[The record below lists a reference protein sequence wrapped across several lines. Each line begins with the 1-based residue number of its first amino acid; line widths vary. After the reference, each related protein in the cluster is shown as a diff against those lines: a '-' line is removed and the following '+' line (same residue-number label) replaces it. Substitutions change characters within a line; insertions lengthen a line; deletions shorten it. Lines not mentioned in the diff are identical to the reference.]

1 MVRAYHVIFCAYGF
15 WLPNDPR
22 GSWSDFVGAWELL
35 RFGRA
40 TKTCTRQSRAGA
52 PHDDALREE
61 AKHALEYPPV
71 SFTGI
76 QARAVARGFAEYVA
90 KAGLSVWA
98 CSILPEHVHMVI
110 ARDRRLI
117 EQIVNHL
124 KGSATRRVMR
134 EDLHPLATCARPGR
148 RPPHMWGRGQWTVYL
163 DDAAEIR
170 RAIRYVQDN
179 PLREGKRRQRWRFVT
194 EYAP

>member
-15 WLPNDPR
+15 WVPNDPR

-40 TKTCTRQSRAGA
+40 ARRCTRRSLASA
-52 PHDDALREE
+52 PHDHALRER
-61 AKHALEYPPV
+61 AKQAIKYPPA
-71 SFTGI
+71 SFTGM

-110 ARDRRLI
+110 ARNRRLI

-124 KGSATRRVMR
+124 KGGATRRIIR
-134 EDLHPLATCARPGR
+134 EDLHPLAGCARPGR
-148 RPPHMWGRGQWTVYL
+148 RPPHMWARGQWTVYL
-163 DDAAEIR
+163 NDDAGIR

-179 PLREGKRRQRWRFVT
+179 PLREGKRRQCWRFVT
-194 EYAP
+194 KFGR

>member
-40 TKTCTRQSRAGA
+40 TKTCTRQSRASA
-52 PHDDALREE
+52 PHDHARRAQAKQAL
-61 AKHALEYPPV
+61 KYPPV

-76 QARAVARGFAEYVA
+76 QARAVAHGFVEYVA

-110 ARDRRLI
+110 ARNRRLI

-124 KGSATRRVMR
+124 KGSATRHMIQ
-134 EDLHPLATCARPGR
+134 DGLHPLAGCARPGR
-148 RPPHMWGRGQWTVYL
+148 RPPHMWARGQWTVYL
-163 DDAAEIR
+163 NDDAEIR
-170 RAIRYVQDN
+170 RAIRYVQNN
-179 PLREGKRRQRWRFVT
+179 PLREGKRRQCWRFVT
-194 EYAP
+194 EYAR